1 MFHFYKIFI
10 LICVGEIIFSLPFHI
25 SRFFRPSFLNTF
37 GITNTELGDLFSSY
51 GIFSFLSYFPGGL
64 LADRFSFRKLIS
76 LSLFLT
82 GLGGIYLY
90 TIPSTS
96 GLFILFSYWGITTIL
111 LFWAPLIK
119 ATKDWGADKNQ
130 GIAFGILD
138 GGRGL
143 VASGMASIIL
153 IFFTTE
159 ISQSGIQS
167 IILFYTTL
175 TFLFSIISYFSLS
188 SETVQ
193 IDQSDKMNLTHLKE
207 LLKNQNLWLISFI
220 IVCAYCGYK
229 ALDNYGLFANQVL
242 GMTEVESSKFV
253 TYMSYSR
260 VIVAVFIGFLADR
273 LNASKVLTILFSTLT
288 LFFFLLPFYNSS
300 LMTIIL
306 LNLVITVIAIYG
318 LRAIYFA
325 LIQESNIKNEYTGT
339 AVGIISVVG
348 YTPDIFFASI
358 TGRILDSANPQIAFE
373 RYFLFLGF
381 LTLIGVLSSYK
392 ILKNNQRNNYV

>member
-1 MFHFYKIFI
+1 MTHFYKIFI

-37 GITNTELGDLFSSY
+37 GITNTQLGDLFSSY

-64 LADRFSFRKLIS
+64 LADKFPFRKLIS

-82 GLGGIYLY
+82 GLGGLYLY
-90 TIPSTS
+90 SIPSTT
-96 GLFILFSYWGITTIL
+96 GLFLLFSYWGVTTIL

-119 ATKDWGADKNQ
+119 ATKDWGTDKNQ

-143 VASGMASIIL
+143 VASGMASII
-153 IFFTTE
+153 IFFLANE
-159 ISQSGIQS
+159 VSSSGIKQ

-175 TFLFSIISYFSLS
+175 TFLFSIISFFTLS
-188 SETVQ
+188 PEAVQ
-193 IDQSDKMNLTHLKE
+193 SDSKDKMNLTHLKE
-207 LLKNQNLWLISFI
+207 LLKDQNLWLISFI
-220 IVCAYCGYK
+220 IICAYCGYK
-229 ALDNYGLFANQVL
+229 ALDNYGLYANQVL
-242 GMTEVESSKFV
+242 GMSELESSKFV
-253 TYMSYSR
+253 TYISYSR
-260 VIVAVFIGFLADR
+260 VVVAIIIGFLADR
-273 LNASKVLTILFSTLT
+273 VNTSKVLSILFALSIAIFFIIPTLSSSLIPTILIN
-288 LFFFLLPFYNSS
+288 LF
-300 LMTIIL
+300 
-306 LNLVITVIAIYG
+306 ITVIAIYG

-358 TGRILDSANPQIAFE
+358 TGRILDSAEPEIAFQ
-373 RYFLFLGF
+373 RYFVLLGIISI
-381 LTLIGVLSSYK
+381 IGVISSFK
-392 ILKNNQRNNYV
+392 ILKNNQRINND

>member
-1 MFHFYKIFI
+1 MTHFYKIFI

-37 GITNTELGDLFSSY
+37 GITNTQLGDLFSSY
-51 GIFSFLSYFPGGL
+51 GIFSFLCYFPGGL
-64 LADRFSFRKLIS
+64 LADKFPFRKLIS

-82 GLGGIYLY
+82 GLGGLYLY
-90 TIPSTS
+90 TIPSTI
-96 GLFILFSYWGITTIL
+96 GLFILFSYWGVTTIL

-153 IFFTTE
+153 IFLANE
-159 ISQSGIQS
+159 VSKSGIQQ

-175 TFLFSIISYFSLS
+175 TFLFSIISFFTLS
-188 SETVQ
+188 PEKVKS
-193 IDQSDKMNLTHLKE
+193 DSKDKMNLAHLKE
-207 LLKNQNLWLISFI
+207 LLKDQNLWLISFI
-220 IVCAYCGYK
+220 IICAYCGYK
-229 ALDNYGLFANQVL
+229 AIDNYGLYANQVL
-242 GMTEVESSKFV
+242 GMSELESSKFV
-253 TYMSYSR
+253 TYISYSR
-260 VIVAVFIGFLADR
+260 VVVAIMIGFLADR
-273 LNASKVLTILFSTLT
+273 INTSNVLSILFAISIAV
-288 LFFFLLPFYNSS
+288 FFIIPSLSSS
-300 LMTIIL
+300 LISIIL
-306 LNLVITVIAIYG
+306 INLFITVIAIYG

-358 TGRILDSANPQIAFE
+358 TGRILDSAEPETAFQ
-373 RYFLFLGF
+373 RYFVLLGIISI
-381 LTLIGVLSSYK
+381 IGVISSFK
-392 ILKNNQRNNYV
+392 ILKNNQRINND

>member
-1 MFHFYKIFI
+1 MTHFYKIFI

-37 GITNTELGDLFSSY
+37 GITNTQLGDLFSSY

-64 LADRFSFRKLIS
+64 LADKFPFRKLIS

-82 GLGGIYLY
+82 GLGGLYLY
-90 TIPSTS
+90 TIPSTT
-96 GLFILFSYWGITTIL
+96 GLFLLFSYWGVTTIL

-143 VASGMASIIL
+143 VASGMASVI
-153 IFFTTE
+153 IFFLANEVSST
-159 ISQSGIQS
+159 GIKQ

-175 TFLFSIISYFSLS
+175 TFLFSIISFFTLS
-188 SETVQ
+188 PEAVQ
-193 IDQSDKMNLTHLKE
+193 SDSKDKMNLTHLKE
-207 LLKNQNLWLISFI
+207 LLKDQNLWLISFI
-220 IVCAYCGYK
+220 IICAYCGYK
-229 ALDNYGLFANQVL
+229 ALDNYGLYVNQVL
-242 GMTEVESSKFV
+242 GMSELESSKFV
-253 TYMSYSR
+253 TYISYSR
-260 VIVAVFIGFLADR
+260 VVVAIIIGFLADR
-273 LNASKVLTILFSTLT
+273 VNTSKVLSILFALSIAIFFIIPTLSSSLIPTILIN
-288 LFFFLLPFYNSS
+288 LF
-300 LMTIIL
+300 
-306 LNLVITVIAIYG
+306 ITVIAIYG

-358 TGRILDSANPQIAFE
+358 TGRILDSAEPEIAFH
-373 RYFLFLGF
+373 RYFVLLGIISI
-381 LTLIGVLSSYK
+381 IGVISSFK
-392 ILKNNQRNNYV
+392 ILKNNQRITND